1 MDNPQRHQTPHQ
13 VIPPPIPPLH
23 LNVPPPPPEVIPGD
37 DPFAFPAGVPVP
49 QAGPVE
55 FNGRQ
60 YHHLPPV
67 LAEAVQNLALPP
79 APPRGRDQ
87 DRGHAHIPARPVEF
101 NGNQYH
107 HLPPVLA
114 EAIQNLAPPGQ
125 GQDHGHGHGHV
136 HIPARPVEF
145 NGNQYHH
152 LPPVLAEAVQNLAPL
167 QAAPAPQP
175 LIPVNIPLPPVLLQF
190 HHLPQNLD
198 QNHAAH
204 PPLQPLQEAPA
215 PQPLIPVV
223 NVPPPLPLAR
233 QPFNRN
239 WPVHHMGRM
248 DIACSDCGALHW
260 ASEKLVNS
268 PKFGMCCNS
277 GKIKVPR
284 LDDPPPELLHLLSG
298 QEDICKK
305 FRDYIRNYNNAL
317 AMTSLGCNQ
326 DTEIN
331 RDGGGPFVFRVQG
344 RLYHRI
350 GSLLPQPESSPV
362 YAQLYIYDPQE
373 ALEFRMNNAVNAS
386 LDRATMQTLQD
397 MLYRRHPGVQLY
409 KQAFELT
416 QHMGPDQQCK
426 IALRFDHHTDHRR
439 YNLPTDTSNEIAVI
453 LPGDGDQPT
462 AARDIILN
470 RRGGPLQEISD
481 MHPLYPSLH
490 YVLLFA
496 TGQLGWHPHIPLNS
510 VNENQVQGGDNN
522 TRRRKKVTQA
532 EYFRYRLF
540 PRMNESNHIFMAGK
554 LFQEYAVDSWATTE
568 QSRLNWVK
576 LNQSTIRADTYQGLT
591 DAVAADPTT
600 HGRHLGQ
607 RLILPSSFSGSSRN
621 MIQHC
626 QDALAI
632 NRHFHG
638 ADFLLTMT
646 ADPNWPEIKEALLP
660 GQTPADRPDL
670 AVRVFHAKVEEMKQD
685 IFKHGYLGQTVARV
699 WTIEFQ
705 KRGLPHI
712 HMIIFLHRDSKLH
725 TPDNIDT
732 LLSAE
737 FPDEEEEPELFEL
750 VKKHMVHTPCG
761 PNNPTAPCM
770 KDGKCSKGFPKP
782 FREET
787 TINEDSYTNLR
798 RRNTGKTYQV
808 RGHQVDN

>member
-1 MDNPQRHQTPHQ
+1 MYVNFFFLFFFCYKSIFYRAETPPNTPQCARITAQRLEQSNQTLDSPQRHRTPHQ
-13 VIPPPIPPLH
+13 VIPPPIPPLR

-55 FNGRQ
+55 FNGC
-60 YHHLPPV
+60 
-67 LAEAVQNLALPP
+67 
-79 APPRGRDQ
+79 
-87 DRGHAHIPARPVEF
+87 
-101 NGNQYH
+101 
-107 HLPPVLA
+107 
-114 EAIQNLAPPGQ
+114 
-125 GQDHGHGHGHV
+125 
-136 HIPARPVEF
+136 
-145 NGNQYHH
+145 QYHH

-223 NVPPPLPLAR
+223 NVPPPLPLAH

-239 WPVHHMGRM
+239 WPVHYMGRM

-277 GKIKVPR
+277 GKIEVPR

-305 FRDYIRNYNNAL
+305 FHDYIRNYNNAL

-331 RDGGGPFVFRVQG
+331 RDGDGPFVFRVQG

-453 LPGDGDQPT
+453 LPRDGDQPT
-462 AARDIILN
+462 AAGDIILN

-522 TRRRKKVTQA
+522 TRRRKKVNQA
-532 EYFRYRLF
+532 EYFRYHLF
-540 PRMNESNHIFMAGK
+540 PHMNESNHIFMAGK

-568 QSRLNWVK
+568 QSRLNWI
-576 LNQSTIRADTYQGLT
+576 NPQS
-591 DAVAADPTT
+591 
-600 HGRHLGQ
+600 
-607 RLILPSSFSGSSRN
+607 
-621 MIQHC
+621 
-626 QDALAI
+626 
-632 NRHFHG
+632 
-638 ADFLLTMT
+638 
-646 ADPNWPEIKEALLP
+646 
-660 GQTPADRPDL
+660 GQTP
-670 AVRVFHAKVEEMKQD
+670 
-685 IFKHGYLGQTVARV
+685 I
-699 WTIEFQ
+699 
-705 KRGLPHI
+705 RGLQMQLRQIQP
-712 HMIIFLHRDSKLH
+712 
-725 TPDNIDT
+725 
-732 LLSAE
+732 
-737 FPDEEEEPELFEL
+737 
-750 VKKHMVHTPCG
+750 HMVVTLV
-761 PNNPTAPCM
+761 NV
-770 KDGKCSKGFPKP
+770 SSFPP
-782 FREET
+782 PSQAALET
-787 TINEDSYTNLR
+787 
-798 RRNTGKTYQV
+798 
-808 RGHQVDN
+808 